1 MSSSIIE
8 RPASK
13 PIKVDVVRLEQLF
26 LESKFFETNT
36 DTIIKD
42 YIYNPQKRIIAWFDH
57 LL

>member
-42 YIYNPQKRIIAWFDH
+42 YIYNPQKRIIA
-57 LL
+57 